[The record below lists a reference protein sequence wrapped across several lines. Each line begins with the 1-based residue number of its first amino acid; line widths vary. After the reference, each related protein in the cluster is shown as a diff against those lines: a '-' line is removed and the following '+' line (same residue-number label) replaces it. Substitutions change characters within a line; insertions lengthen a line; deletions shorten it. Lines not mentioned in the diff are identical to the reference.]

1 MGGGNIMYKTKRGMV
16 FWFNSQRAY
25 NDDKTYAMVEDY
37 NGYSKRTRLLSGRRP
52 HVVISCDEIN
62 MLGSTCTIVPL
73 RSNIDIIAE
82 KYSTVV
88 DINGRA
94 SIADVRYITSI
105 DQCELNPSDFIGFI
119 SDDELDEI
127 DLNLVKYLTGKTDS
141 KKPSRHTVFM
151 GVDISDEHISSLED
165 DMVDCMLSEEPVKR
179 TNNKWNLEDAK
190 RFMSDFDSYGV
201 DYIVTAYSLKS
212 RRSVYSTR
220 HNLTK
225 KFGDLLM

>member
-1 MGGGNIMYKTKRGMV
+1 MYKVKRGMV
-16 FWFNSQRAY
+16 FWFNSSRAF
-25 NDDKTYAMVEDY
+25 NEDKTYAMVADY
-37 NGYSKRTRLLSGRRP
+37 HGCDRRTRLLSGRRP

-127 DLNLVKYLTGKTDS
+127 DLNLVRYLTRKPEP
-141 KKPSRHTVFM
+141 KKQVKHTVFM
-151 GVDISDEHISSLED
+151 GVDISDDHISSLED
-165 DMVDCMLSEEPVKR
+165 NMTDCILSEEPIVKR
-179 TNNKWNLEDAK
+179 TNNKWNLEDAR

-201 DYIVTAYSLKS
+201 DYIITAYCLKS
-212 RRSVYSTR
+212 RQSVYSTR
-220 HNLTK
+220 HNITK

>member
-1 MGGGNIMYKTKRGMV
+1 MYKVKRGMV

-25 NDDKTYAMVEDY
+25 NDDKTYAMVEAY

-105 DQCELNPSDFIGFI
+105 DP
-119 SDDELDEI
+119 
-127 DLNLVKYLTGKTDS
+127 
-141 KKPSRHTVFM
+141 M
-151 GVDISDEHISSLED
+151 
-165 DMVDCMLSEEPVKR
+165 
-179 TNNKWNLEDAK
+179 
-190 RFMSDFDSYGV
+190 
-201 DYIVTAYSLKS
+201 
-212 RRSVYSTR
+212 
-220 HNLTK
+220 
-225 KFGDLLM
+225 